1 MPILDSLC
9 STESPP
15 ALQAIGFD
23 ILNSYLLCGVMLSTS
38 DRLAY
43 FELIRVSSETWSP
56 EVWEQR
62 MKALNALLP
71 TADDALGVERA
82 LLQILS
88 DWLEKSVVDL
98 CANPNA
104 GAQERQEKERAI
116 EVVSDGLI
124 GWFDKLEA
132 AGWLSE
138 DDTVFLFDL
147 FRKLVDYTISVPFD
161 QAAQHP
167 SPSTPVRQNGSGVNT
182 PTRHRRHQSSASNLT
197 SPINNSTTPPQFRKN
212 PTHLLVTIYL
222 NFLDSRINRLPPS
235 YLDALLPLLFRM
247 LSTFMS
253 PLPTLSPTASLSD
266 RSPVEYRVV
275 NAISALLSG
284 PYTTNSTIL
293 LKRHLVPSLSED
305 EVKSSLGAM
314 RMLRLQIRHVLEDR
328 MAVRY
333 VQRDVSAT
341 ATHSGAPSSMGSID
355 EQVIFKRASRGWRK
369 EGAAMWDAR
378 KISFLLVR
386 SIKAWTALPSSPI
399 INTAREQIFEDI
411 AGLMKDVLHDLED
424 QGTLNSTSHN
434 VDDQGASP
442 NTLRDHNDTALAVGE
457 TLFELMSYVKTLR

>member
-1 MPILDSLC
+1 
-9 STESPP
+9 
-15 ALQAIGFD
+15 
-23 ILNSYLLCGVMLSTS
+23 
-38 DRLAY
+38 
-43 FELIRVSSETWSP
+43 
-56 EVWEQR
+56 
-62 MKALNALLP
+62 
-71 TADDALGVERA
+71 
-82 LLQILS
+82 
-88 DWLEKSVVDL
+88 
-98 CANPNA
+98 
-104 GAQERQEKERAI
+104 
-116 EVVSDGLI
+116 
-124 GWFDKLEA
+124 
-132 AGWLSE
+132 
-138 DDTVFLFDL
+138 
-147 FRKLVDYTISVPFD
+147 
-161 QAAQHP
+161 
-167 SPSTPVRQNGSGVNT
+167 
-182 PTRHRRHQSSASNLT
+182 
-197 SPINNSTTPPQFRKN
+197 
-212 PTHLLVTIYL
+212 
-222 NFLDSRINRLPPS
+222 
-235 YLDALLPLLFRM
+235 M

-424 QGTLNSTSHN
+424 QGTMNCTPHN